1 MTLKNHNKTK
11 KKNKK
16 KIVIGILTSPI
27 SKQFDHI
34 ARSYLYKS
42 YVQWAKL
49 YGAKVIPLQYNLPK
63 HILRILL
70 KQINGV
76 IMIGGSV
83 PNLKKYNY
91 ETYKHYIGTSHFIL
105 EYAKNEN
112 KHKNYYPIFSICLGF
127 EILGVLS
134 QYDSVKK
141 AGDKFLERTA
151 IDNIKNYGAG
161 KLYFTDNKTKMKSI
175 FSKNEINLLREKP
188 CVYYH
193 HKMSFDLNKP
203 YINKIKKDYTIVSTD
218 KKQDIEYPTAFESKK
233 FPFYATLYHPEKP
246 LFIHKKGMPKG
257 KAVEIVS
264 NKLSLFFFNECKKNK
279 NKWIGGD
286 KETDFFIKNYT
297 LHENKKNTRK
307 KYVDT
312 PTYIFG
318 EKDKYYV

>member
-11 KKNKK
+11 KNNKK

-112 KHKNYYPIFSICLGF
+112 KHKN
-127 EILGVLS
+127 
-134 QYDSVKK
+134 
-141 AGDKFLERTA
+141 
-151 IDNIKNYGAG
+151 
-161 KLYFTDNKTKMKSI
+161 
-175 FSKNEINLLREKP
+175 
-188 CVYYH
+188 
-193 HKMSFDLNKP
+193 
-203 YINKIKKDYTIVSTD
+203 
-218 KKQDIEYPTAFESKK
+218 
-233 FPFYATLYHPEKP
+233 
-246 LFIHKKGMPKG
+246 
-257 KAVEIVS
+257 
-264 NKLSLFFFNECKKNK
+264 
-279 NKWIGGD
+279 
-286 KETDFFIKNYT
+286 
-297 LHENKKNTRK
+297 
-307 KYVDT
+307 
-312 PTYIFG
+312 
-318 EKDKYYV
+318 